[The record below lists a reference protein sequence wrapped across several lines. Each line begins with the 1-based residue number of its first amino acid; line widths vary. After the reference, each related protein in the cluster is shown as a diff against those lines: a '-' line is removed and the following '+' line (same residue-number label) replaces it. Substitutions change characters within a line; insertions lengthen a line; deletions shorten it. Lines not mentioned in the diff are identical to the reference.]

1 MQQIAQQEQ
10 PLTTGS
16 IHSINEL
23 HPERRISYSTADEE
37 NSPRGS
43 HDLISEDQ
51 QPLAGGILDKSG
63 KGGCQMWMKKTL
75 ICELRLRL
83 EFWFIQAHQSIF

>member
-1 MQQIAQQEQ
+1 MAQQ
-10 PLTTGS
+10 PLGSGS

-43 HDLISEDQ
+43 HDLIGEE
-51 QPLAGGILDKSG
+51 QPILVGGVDKGG
-63 KGGCQMWMKKTL
+63 KGMND
-75 ICELRLRL
+75 RLT
-83 EFWFIQAHQSIF
+83 